1 VRVGGNDDGVADGKE
16 EEELLGKGGQG
27 WNGVGVDH
35 QRELKLV
42 QSCLESGVR
51 WDHRSRGVATRE

>member
-1 VRVGGNDDGVADGKE
+1 MRVGGNDDGVADGKE

-27 WNGVGVDH
+27 WNRVGVDH
-35 QRELKLV
+35 QRELELV
-42 QSCLESGVR
+42 QSCFEPGVR